1 MGVEYKDIIKSISE
15 NQFEIMYNI
24 QKLYLNGEDFE
35 CDPTYSKGGY
45 YNKGGEFNLNPPKY
59 KFDVYPIVEG
69 VEKIEPFGKWPLEI
83 NSLKSINIDLPF
95 VCSGSVKEEQMGDPH
110 SCIIVKRFQGYY
122 PIDELFKSYYH
133 FLYNAFK
140 YLKPG
145 GFCVF
150 KTQSTISGSKKYF
163 TPYYSWKIAEEIGFY
178 PQDEF
183 LLLAKSRLIG
193 NIKKQ
198 EHARCF
204 HSHFLVFQKPDGKV
218 KTKPVNYFKWREK
231 K

>member
-1 MGVEYKDIIKSISE
+1 MAVEYKDIIKSISD
-15 NQFEIMYNI
+15 NQFQILHSI
-24 QKLYLNGEDFE
+24 QKLYLNGEDYE

-45 YNKGGEFNLNPPKY
+45 YNKGGEYSLNPPKY
-59 KFDVYPIVEG
+59 KFDVFPIVEG

-95 VCSGSVKEEQMGDPH
+95 VCSGSVKEELVNNPH

-122 PIDELFKSYYH
+122 PIDELFKSYHH

-150 KTQSTISGSKKYF
+150 KTQETISGSMKYM
-163 TPYYSWKIAEEIGFY
+163 TPFWSWKTAEEIGFY
-178 PQDEF
+178 TIDNF
-183 LLLAKSRLIG
+183 ILTAKARLIG
-193 NIKKQ
+193 AIKKQ
-198 EHARCF
+198 EHSRCF
-204 HSHFLVFQKPDGKV
+204 HSNFLVFQKPDGRA
-218 KTKPVNYFKWREK
+218 KTKPINYNKWRNEK
-231 K
+231 